1 MNDDR
6 VCPETDAMFKVHD
19 KVVAEADSNRE
30 EALQV
35 TVRLLVPSGQI
46 GCIIGKGG
54 QIVQT
59 IRSDTASQIRT
70 LKDNHV
76 PAYALSN
83 DELVQISGEPSN
95 VRTALFQIAARLH
108 DNPSRSQH
116 LLSS

>member
-1 MNDDR
+1 MMT
-6 VCPETDAMFKVHD
+6 VCVRQQTLCSKCMTELLLKC
-19 KVVAEADSNRE
+19 RE

-59 IRSDTASQIRT
+59 IRSDTASQIRI

-83 DELVQISGEPSN
+83 DELVRISGEPSN
-95 VRTALFQIAARLH
+95 VRKALFQIATRLH
-108 DNPSRSQH
+108 DNPSCSQH